1 VPNFMK
7 VDPNAITPKYET
19 ARCAGFDLAC
29 VEPITFN
36 ATHTEP
42 RLFSTGLVI
51 ATPPEHMLYITF
63 RSSTP
68 RRHGII
74 VYEGILD
81 EDYCGNDDICKLQ
94 IGPRPD
100 KVGENIC
107 IPEGT
112 RIAQGIFVPITR
124 KPLFTEVED
133 MGESR
138 GGFGSTG

>member
-1 VPNFMK
+1 MPRFKK
-7 VDPNAITPKYET
+7 VHPDALTPRYET
-19 ARCAGFDLAC
+19 AKSAGFDLAC

-36 ATHTEP
+36 TRCRSP

-51 ATPPEHMLYITF
+51 ATPFEHMLYITF

-100 KVGENIC
+100 LVGETIY
-107 IPEGT
+107 IEPGT
-112 RIAQGIFVPITR
+112 RVAQGIFIPVSR
-124 KPLFTEVED
+124 RPLFTEVED